1 MAAKVTNVG
10 EDLVG
15 VGADARYRAGGPIAG
30 PCGRGVRL
38 VFTRQLPK

>member
-10 EDLVG
+10 EELVG
-15 VGADARYRAGGPIAG
+15 VGADARYRAGGAVAG
-30 PCGRGVRL
+30 PQGRGIRF